1 MDVVMDTKAIRMSL
15 DREGGREDWE
25 DREVG
30 IGLAA
35 ARVSLIPWYQGIS
48 VQLVTRSVRHLS
60 GADG

>member
-1 MDVVMDTKAIRMSL
+1 MDTKAIRMSL
-15 DREGGREDWE
+15 DREGGREDWEDRE